1 MVVGKLVECVYVD
14 VFLLNLYLL
23 LVDILEFDNI
33 LVLFIYFVLRMLV
46 KMFRKN
52 RMWKFFIV
60 KSVLK

>member
-46 KMFRKN
+46 KNVQEEQNVEIFYC
-52 RMWKFFIV
+52 
-60 KSVLK
+60 

>member
-1 MVVGKLVECVYVD
+1 MLFKSYLFNVWLMVVGKLVECVYVD

-46 KMFRKN
+46 KN
-52 RMWKFFIV
+52 V
-60 KSVLK
+60 

>member
-23 LVDILEFDNI
+23 LVDILEVDNI

-46 KMFRKN
+46 KN
-52 RMWKFFIV
+52 V
-60 KSVLK
+60 